1 MRKWTVLA
9 AILAVA
15 FVVPTSF
22 AQTQEDILTALT
34 ALQDRV
40 VKLESENAELK
51 NSVTDQNAQELD
63 SQISALLDRLP
74 QQAGTTVNS
83 GANPVTLSGE
93 FRFRN
98 SWSFGDDAAGGEH
111 DGSWNDALVR
121 LGFGYDFT
129 GDVSAYAELQSQWAF
144 GAGAGGTTG
153 LDTYQ
158 AWLEV
163 RNVMGQAALRQ
174 RTGRQEVVL
183 GNQYQFGNAD
193 WYDGWT
199 FDATRWDWENE
210 SFSLTAMAAKL
221 NGGPDDNNQTSA
233 FDNDHDDDELYTLYF
248 TLKTIQDHTLDLY
261 WIYSNGHDATSTG
274 TFGGPLGGNNVSND
288 FWHTMGARIGGTFAD
303 MAGGLNWNLE
313 VAYQFG
319 DTDGANDVD
328 ALAIEAEVGFNV
340 TDGVGVFARVHYAE
354 GADDGDAAYTQLFG
368 SRHSNGDFRARY
380 GIADLMPMT
389 DVFSIQGG
397 LSFDANEDWTLGMTV
412 VWAEE
417 EVSDDDYGWELD
429 FWAEYQHSA
438 NLAYGFGA
446 AFVMPDEDG
455 SLGTLDDDT
464 HFIGYIQARLLF

>member
-74 QQAGTTVNS
+74 QQAGTTVKS

-98 SWSFGDDAAGGEH
+98 SWSFGDDTGGNEH

-121 LGFGYDFT
+121 LGFQYDFT
-129 GDVSAYAELQSQWAF
+129 GDVTAYAELQSQWAF
-144 GAGAGGTTG
+144 GQGASGTGGSVGNDASNVG

-163 RNVMGQAALRQ
+163 RNVMGQAALRS

-221 NGGPDDNNQTSA
+221 SNDGGNDDNQLSN
-233 FDNDHDDDELYTLYF
+233 FWDDHDDDELYTLYF
-248 TLKTIQDHTLDLY
+248 TLRTIQDHTLDLY
-261 WIYSNGHDATSTG
+261 WIYSNGHGDGATG
-274 TFGGPLGGNNVSND
+274 TFSGLTGGNPVSDD

-313 VAYQFG
+313 IAYQFG
-319 DTDGANDVD
+319 DSEQPDGAGGQMDHD

-354 GADDGDAAYTQLFG
+354 GQDGDDLGYQQLFG
-368 SRHSNGDFRARY
+368 NRHTNGDFRARY
-380 GIADLMPMT
+380 GIA
-389 DVFSIQGG
+389 
-397 LSFDANEDWTLGMTV
+397 
-412 VWAEE
+412 
-417 EVSDDDYGWELD
+417 
-429 FWAEYQHSA
+429 
-438 NLAYGFGA
+438 
-446 AFVMPDEDG
+446 
-455 SLGTLDDDT
+455 
-464 HFIGYIQARLLF
+464 